1 MKKWI
6 KYGVFALVAIG
17 FIVWLY
23 GLGGKDLFTLDNMVT
38 FLNNIEGYGILVPIV
53 YVIFYWLVCLFFIP
67 ATPITLLG
75 GLIFG
80 PVKGTMLISFAS
92 TTGATLSFLV
102 AKTVGRDAII
112 KKFGDSTTF
121 KKIDQGVKENGWRM
135 LMITRLVPI
144 FPFNLQNYL
153 YGLTDISTGTYML
166 VSWLCMLPGTIAYAV
181 LAGSIVSG
189 DGNIGKM
196 AIYLAIGA
204 VLIVGLSFIPK
215 ILEKK
220 GVVSD
225 IISEESE
232 EV

>member
-23 GLGGKDLFTLDNMVT
+23 GFGGKDLFTLDNMVT
-38 FLNNIEGYGILVPIV
+38 FLNDIEGYGILVPIV

-102 AKTVGRDAII
+102 AKTVGRDAILN
-112 KKFGDSTTF
+112 KFGDSTTF

-232 EV
+232 